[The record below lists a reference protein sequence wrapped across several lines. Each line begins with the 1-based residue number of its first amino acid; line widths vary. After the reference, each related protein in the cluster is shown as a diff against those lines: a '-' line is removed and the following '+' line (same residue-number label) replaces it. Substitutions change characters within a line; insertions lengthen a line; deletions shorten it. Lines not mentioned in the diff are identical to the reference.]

1 MAIEK
6 TKDQEIRMA
15 LRESPYIAQLT
26 AEDDQALLMEEFS
39 LTSGDTR
46 IDMAVFNG
54 CFHGFEIKSDKDTL
68 ERLPHQAEYYAKVF
82 EYLYLVVG
90 VKHSERATTML
101 PDYWGILLAEKR
113 DGITMLRECRPP
125 KRNKHQDALALASML
140 WKAEALSL
148 LEKHGMLKGMK
159 SKPCRVLWK
168 KLSVD
173 LPFNVLE
180 DEVRTT
186 IKIRRNWRAALKQT
200 RCDVTSQPSSTSS
213 RFLAPLPF

>member
-6 TKDQEIRMA
+6 TKDQEIRKA
-15 LRESPYIAQLT
+15 LRDSKYINQLI
-26 AEDDQALLMEEFS
+26 AEDDRTLLMEEFS
-39 LTSGDTR
+39 LTSGSTR

-68 ERLPHQAEYYAKVF
+68 GRLPHQSEYYAKVF

-90 VKHSERATTML
+90 VKYSEKAITLL

-113 DGITMLRECRPP
+113 DGVTMLMECRPP
-125 KRNKHQDALALASML
+125 KRNEHQDALALASML

-159 SKPCRVLWK
+159 SKPCRILWE
-168 KLSVD
+168 KLSMA

-180 DEVRTT
+180 EEVRTT
-186 IKIRRNWRAALKQT
+186 IKARRDWRAALK
-200 RCDVTSQPSSTSS
+200 RKPCDGRSQPSSTLS
-213 RFLAPLPF
+213 RFLAPLPL